1 MCVVVVGLG
10 NFVAQSGLVMMCDL
24 TRYNDLSG
32 QECIHSRSGIKMI
45 IMI

>member
-10 NFVAQSGLVMMCDL
+10 NFVAQSGLVMMCDFD
-24 TRYNDLSG
+24 YNDLSG